1 MQFGLQLNSQH
12 PATEDM
18 RRRLDELCAQVRLA
32 RQVGFHAIVAPQH
45 YLPSPFQML
54 QPLPLLA
61 RMAAEAGQMR
71 LIAGI
76 ILLAL
81 QNPVALAEDV
91 GTLDAICGGRFT
103 LGVALGYREP
113 EFQAFGVAKAEAVPR
128 LTEALTVLKRLWTED
143 TVEHRGRFFTLPG
156 VTLTTRPVQRPHP
169 PTWMGADSDAAVL
182 RAARLADA
190 WYINPHA
197 KLETLERQM
206 ALYRQ
211 TLAEEGK
218 PLPHEIPIRR
228 ELFVAKD
235 RQTALRLCMPYLE
248 QKYRTYVSW
257 GQSRALPRDDTL
269 DLPFEALRDQ
279 RFIIGSPD
287 ECVEQLLVYYERLGA
302 NHFVLRVQW
311 AGMPQTEVLRAIG
324 LFGERVIPQLHGVE
338 RRDVDEELP

>member
-12 PATEDM
+12 PATANM
-18 RRRLDELCAQVRLA
+18 PRRLEELCEQVRLA
-32 RQVGFHAIVAPQH
+32 HQVGFHAVVAPQH

-71 LIAGI
+71 LIAGV

-81 QNPVALAEDV
+81 QNPVALAEEV
-91 GTLDAICGGRFT
+91 GTLDAICDGRFT
-103 LGVALGYREP
+103 LGVALGYRQP

-143 TVEHRGRFFTLPG
+143 VVEHRGRFFTLPG

-169 PTWMGADSDAAVL
+169 PIWMGADSDAAVV
-182 RAARLADA
+182 RAARLADT

-197 KLETLERQM
+197 KLETLQRQM

-211 TLAEEGK
+211 TLAEVGK
-218 PLPHEIPIRR
+218 ALPHEIPIRR

-235 RQTALRLCMPYLE
+235 RPTALRLCMPYLE
-248 QKYRTYVSW
+248 RKYQTYVSW
-257 GQSRALPRDDTL
+257 GQSAALPREDTL

-279 RFIIGSPD
+279 RFIIGAPD
-287 ECVEQLLVYYERLGA
+287 ECVEQLLLYHERLGA

-311 AGMPQTEVLRAIG
+311 AGMPQVEVLRAIA
-324 LFGERVIPQLHGVE
+324 LFGEHVMPQLQGV
-338 RRDVDEELP
+338 

>member
-12 PATEDM
+12 PATEHM
-18 RRRLDELCAQVRLA
+18 PRRLEELCEQVQLA

-71 LIAGI
+71 LIAGV

-91 GTLDAICGGRFT
+91 GTLDAICDGRFT
-103 LGVALGYREP
+103 LGIALGYRRP
-113 EFQAFGVAKAEAVPR
+113 EFQAFAVTKAEAVPR
-128 LTEALTVLKRLWTED
+128 LTEVLTVLKRLWTED
-143 TVEHRGRFFTLPG
+143 IVDHRGRFFTLSG
-156 VTLTTRPVQRPHP
+156 VTLTTRPVQRPYP
-169 PTWMGADSDAAVL
+169 PIWMGADSDAAVV
-182 RAARLADA
+182 RAARLADT

-197 KLETLERQM
+197 KLQTLERQM

-211 TLAEEGK
+211 TLTELGK
-218 PLPHEIPIRR
+218 APPHEIPIRR

-235 RQTALRLCMPYLE
+235 RQTALRICMPYLE
-248 QKYRTYVSW
+248 RKYQTYVTW
-257 GQSRALPRDDTL
+257 GQSEALPQEDTL
-269 DLPFEALRDQ
+269 DLPFEGLRDQ

-287 ECVEQLLVYYERLGA
+287 DCVEQLLVYHERLGA
-302 NHFVLRVQW
+302 SHFVLRVQW
-311 AGMPQTEVLRAIG
+311 AGMPQAEVLRAIA
-324 LFGERVIPQLHGVE
+324 LFGERVMPQLQSV
-338 RRDVDEELP
+338 